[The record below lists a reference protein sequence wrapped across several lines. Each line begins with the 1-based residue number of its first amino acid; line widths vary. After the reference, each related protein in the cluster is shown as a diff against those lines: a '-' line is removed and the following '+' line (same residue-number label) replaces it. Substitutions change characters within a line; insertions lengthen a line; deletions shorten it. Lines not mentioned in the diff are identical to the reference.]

1 MKPFTPACL
10 ALRACE
16 VWIRVGVTR
25 YCVGETTYNGTLT
38 LFFARLWLVIG
49 GAVMLLRIINN
60 FIRDVAG
67 LFDENVATE
76 LEEGTEKE
84 TV

>member
-1 MKPFTPACL
+1 
-10 ALRACE
+10 
-16 VWIRVGVTR
+16 
-25 YCVGETTYNGTLT
+25 
-38 LFFARLWLVIG
+38 
-49 GAVMLLRIINN
+49 MLLQIINH